1 MEKTKIIFIVL
12 FMISLSTKAQKDSIF
27 SNKLPVSI
35 YTYRSFS
42 NDLNGF
48 SSLNKKLDLSN
59 VEFVFIENI
68 DNNLFS
74 IETKNKNGRFPE
86 FIYDDLRRYQNNNL
100 LKGFF
105 CKHDPSRW
113 NMGGC
118 RY

>member
-1 MEKTKIIFIVL
+1 MKKIGIFLIVIFL
-12 FMISLSTKAQKDSIF
+12 MSLSTIAQKKTIIPK
-27 SNKLPVSI
+27 KLPVSI
-35 YTYRSFS
+35 YTFRSFS
-42 NDLNGF
+42 KDVNSF
-48 SSLNKKLDLSN
+48 SSLNKKLNLSN
-59 VEFVFIENI
+59 FEFVFIENI

-74 IETKNKNGRFPE
+74 IETKNKNGRFQE